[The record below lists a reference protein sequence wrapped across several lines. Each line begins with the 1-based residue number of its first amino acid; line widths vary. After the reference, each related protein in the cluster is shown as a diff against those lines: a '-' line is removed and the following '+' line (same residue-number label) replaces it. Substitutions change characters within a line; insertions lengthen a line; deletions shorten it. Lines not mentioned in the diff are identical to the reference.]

1 MACEHEM
8 FQLNSLQFLS
18 NQSIFVDTMQLPDR
32 TLSWRVARALVLE
45 SPLKL
50 LPNPEGSIYMMHTYG
65 TDQPQLKWTQCICT
79 RREHECITQKCIS
92 HVKVKCATADY

>member
-50 LPNPEGSIYMMHTYG
+50 LPNPEGKYIHDAYIWYR
-65 TDQPQLKWTQCICT
+65 P
-79 RREHECITQKCIS
+79 
-92 HVKVKCATADY
+92 ATT